1 MYIYRARVATIMDKG
16 ESTADLRKKEM
27 NEKVSKFE
35 IQGKRKIYL
44 SGKYLDCLLRWL
56 AFLSFYI

>member
-1 MYIYRARVATIMDKG
+1 MYIYRARVATIMDKE

-35 IQGKRKIYL
+35 IQGKKKIYL
-44 SGKYLDCLLRWL
+44 SGKYLDCLLR
-56 AFLSFYI
+56 